1 MMHQPLFV
9 RPLALSVLAQRR
21 TQTLRSISRS
31 ARRAL
36 IAAGVCAASLF
47 GPLSGIASAAS
58 AGCTAT
64 ASGLAFTYVAN
75 FQQIVVAQPFSAGEQ
90 IQITYTTYT
99 NGGGVAIKTVN
110 VGQGNGSGNA
120 NAGGFGSFTLS
131 APDTFGPF
139 TVPGGGITQLSMSIA
154 GGQGTMNSTGTIT
167 CLLAAPAATPA
178 TPTTQPP
185 VFGAI
190 ANQTVA
196 QNSSMSVP
204 FIVNGSVIAS
214 ALRFT
219 ITSSNSALLPVS
231 PSTLNVTCQPNGSCV
246 LLIAPADGRGGI
258 STVTLSAADG
268 SSTASSSFA
277 VTVPVVRPSRPE
289 VALANVSGSGVSLTW
304 SLPDSGAPVA
314 YAVAWGTTSGAS
326 TLPLQLV
333 PGTAGRLDFSSLPN
347 GTYYFR
353 VYAIG
358 AGDISPASPQTS
370 ATVTSSATAPGPP
383 NTLRLTGGINATWSA
398 PSIGTAPTVY
408 EVQIGSSL
416 GASDIGAATTGS
428 TSFGTTVGSGSY
440 WVRVRG
446 ASGGS
451 VGAWSSSVQIPVGSS
466 GPCVAAPPT
475 PTLLPPTTAG
485 GGQAAFVWW
494 SAGGSPADYY
504 QLQVA
509 PGAGLAAV
517 SALNTNGPATGIV
530 WPQAGSYAARVVA
543 VNACGTSG
551 RSNEVSFTTQQ

>member
-1 MMHQPLFV
+1 MMHQLLVF
-9 RPLALSVLAQRR
+9 RPLAVSVLALLR
-21 TQTLRSISRS
+21 TRTLRSISPS
-31 ARRAL
+31 ARPAL

-58 AGCTAT
+58 AGCNAT
-64 ASGLAFTYVAN
+64 ASGLPFTYVTN

-99 NGGGVAIKTVN
+99 NGGGVATKTVN

-120 NAGGFGSFTLS
+120 NVGGFGSFTLS
-131 APDTFGPF
+131 APATFGPF

-154 GGQGTMNSTGTIT
+154 GGQGTMSSTGTIT
-167 CLLAAPAATPA
+167 CLSAAPATAT
-178 TPTTQPP
+178 TGPP

-204 FIVNGSVIAS
+204 FTVNGSVIAS
-214 ALRFT
+214 ALRVT
-219 ITSSNSALLPVS
+219 IASSNSALLPVS

-246 LLIAPADGRGGI
+246 LLIAPADGRGGL
-258 STVTLSAADG
+258 STVTLSATDG
-268 SSTASSSFA
+268 SSTASTSFA
-277 VTVPVVRPSRPE
+277 VTVPVVRPSLPG

-304 SLPDSGAPVA
+304 SLPDSGVPAA

-428 TSFGTTVGSGSY
+428 TSFGTTVDSGSY

-517 SALNTNGPATGIV
+517 TAVNTNGPATGMV
-530 WPQAGSYAARVVA
+530 WPQAGSYAARLVA